1 MTNVSDKDRNT
12 VQFGNFSGQES
23 LRPIKATALAGP
35 VLAAP
40 QTAAY
45 GFVTSLIGGNLGGK
59 VGEKLGNR

>member
-12 VQFGNFSGQES
+12 AQFGNFSGQES
-23 LRPIKATALAGP
+23 LRPIKTAALVGP

-45 GFVTSLIGGNLGGK
+45 GFVTSLIGGNLGGR
-59 VGEKLGNR
+59 VGEKLGNK